1 VGFAGRL
8 LGVRSERGHCIF
20 LHHRSL
26 GNGYC
31 DCTY

>member
-1 VGFAGRL
+1 VHRTFVL
-8 LGVRSERGHCIF
+8 VNIF
-20 LHHRSL
+20 HHRSL